1 MRKRSIGNLLLR
13 NCKRGRER
21 KWKQPAL
28 RRLRRARQ
36 FQKERKRLFLTPSS
50 QFFNQ
55 RLDRVV
61 ASKIRW
67 RHQWRR
73 ARCVLRA
80 VRWDDKSSAEF
91 GEEFSEAVVAADS
104 LAGTLLQS
112 PVRKNRRALVNT
124 RRFEFCLDY
133 FFGDA
138 AGLAASFFAPLAAFT
153 STSVADIVYVMVT
166 FSPTLRSPLTLVLES
181 RLISQ
186 RSLPFWTAIIE
197 SFTSS

>member
-55 RLDRVV
+55 RLERVV

-91 GEEFSEAVVAADS
+91 WEEFSEAVVAADS

-112 PVRKNRRALVNT
+112 PVRKNRRALANT
-124 RRFEFCLDY
+124 RRSEFAWII
-133 FFGDA
+133 F
-138 AGLAASFFAPLAAFT
+138 
-153 STSVADIVYVMVT
+153 SVT
-166 FSPTLRSPLTLVLES
+166 QPGS
-181 RLISQ
+181 RLL
-186 RSLPFWTAIIE
+186 SLPPWPP
-197 SFTSS
+197 SLPRRLPTSCT